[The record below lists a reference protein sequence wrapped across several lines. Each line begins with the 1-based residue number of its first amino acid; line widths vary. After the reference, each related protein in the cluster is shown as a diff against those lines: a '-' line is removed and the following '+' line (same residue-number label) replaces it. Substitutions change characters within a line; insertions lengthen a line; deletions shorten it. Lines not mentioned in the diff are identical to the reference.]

1 MAVPPIPGE
10 VLADPYMPVHKH
22 GGATIPT
29 IAAQGGGMFA
39 VSGIDFF
46 MGGYWELYLDL
57 QAAGVATADR
67 VTFSI
72 CIPAD

>member
-1 MAVPPIPGE
+1 
-10 VLADPYMPVHKH
+10 MPVHKH
-22 GGATIPT
+22 GGATIPA
-29 IAAQGGGMFA
+29 IMAAQGGGVFT

-57 QAAGVATADR
+57 QPAGAATADR

-72 CIPAD
+72 CIAAD

>member
-1 MAVPPIPGE
+1 
-10 VLADPYMPVHKH
+10 MPVHKH
-22 GGATIPT
+22 GGATIPA
-29 IAAQGGGMFA
+29 IAAQGGGCSPFL
-39 VSGIDFF
+39 GIDFF

-57 QAAGVATADR
+57 HPAGVATADR